1 MSDLIYL
8 YVVYTIVWISLF
20 LYIVKLHLIQRKL
33 NKEIKMLREIYNE
46 NNRKKDL

>member
-8 YVVYTIVWISLF
+8 YLAYTIIWVSLF
-20 LYIVKLHLIQRKL
+20 LYIIKLHLTQRKL

-46 NNRKKDL
+46 NKRKKDI

>member
-8 YVVYTIVWISLF
+8 YVAYTIVWISLF
-20 LYIVKLHLIQRKL
+20 LYIVKLHLTQRKL